1 VTTKNAII
9 TQPRVA
15 FLFLLAIAISMLLFW
30 VVEGFILPV
39 LLAAI
44 LAGEWFAD
52 GIGGFILPVLLA
64 AILSGMLQPVYRRI
78 LEWTGGRQSLAAALT
93 VVLSLVGGHHSVT
106 TVARYHQ

>member
-30 VVEGFILPV
+30 VVE
-39 LLAAI
+39 
-44 LAGEWFAD
+44 
-52 GIGGFILPVLLA
+52 GFILPVLLA